1 MRPDELRELWDQMGS
16 APAAEGGLDRRLL
29 DVEAPVS
36 LYACIFWPGGNQGL
50 MIEGTGEERPAAAR
64 IPKCRG
70 VRLIHEVTASMPR
83 RTILRVMLED
93 SRLLEIFAVLSA
105 DLVDAVRSETA
116 AAAALRRCIDRLSMW
131 QGLFERLPAEGLSEE
146 AQRGLFGELA
156 VLEEVMLGAVGAL
169 EAVSSWTGPDPAN
182 QDFLHA
188 GAALEVKTSLA
199 KRHARLVIANERQL
213 DERPH
218 RVLLLVYVRLDDSVA
233 EGLTLPALVE
243 RSRGHLR
250 ADVTAARLFDDRLV
264 AAGYLDVH
272 ADLYRSSW
280 RASAMRFFTVRDD
293 FPRLTDANLPAG
305 VGDIRYSIVADD
317 LGAWEIERDDAVGR
331 LRGDQ

>member
-1 MRPDELRELWDQMGS
+1 MRPEELRELWQEMGS
-16 APAAEGGLDRRLL
+16 APAADRGLDRRLL

-36 LYACIFWPGGNQGL
+36 LYACIFWPGGNRGL
-50 MIEGTGEERPAAAR
+50 MIEGTGKQRPAAAR

-70 VRLIHEVTASMPR
+70 VRLIHEVTTSTPR

-93 SRLLEIFAVLSA
+93 SRLLEIFAILSA
-105 DLVDAVRSETA
+105 DLVDAVRAETSPE
-116 AAAALRRCIDRLSMW
+116 AALRRCIDRLSMW

-156 VLEEVMLGAVGAL
+156 VLGEIVMETLGPL
-169 EAVSSWTGPDPAN
+169 DAVSAWTGPDPSH
-182 QDFLHA
+182 QDFIHA
-188 GAALEVKTSLA
+188 GIALEVKTSLA
-199 KRHARLVIANERQL
+199 KRHARLAIANERQL

-218 RVLLLVYVRLDDSVA
+218 RLLLLVYVRLDESVA
-233 EGLTLPALVE
+233 EGLTLPALVD
-243 RSRGHLR
+243 RCRVR
-250 ADVTAARLFDDRLV
+250 VRDDIAAARLFDDRLV

-272 ADLYRSSW
+272 AELYRSSW
-280 RASAMRFFTVRDD
+280 RASAMRFFRVHGD

-317 LGAWEIERDDAVGR
+317 LGQWELAREDALALLG
-331 LRGDQ
+331 GEH